1 MRPVPPHP
9 SVLARIVEIALFVS
23 LGAGQAL
30 AATQTTTTLSVGPSN
45 NVTAGA
51 VVILTA
57 TVTNPSAVTKGTV
70 KFCNALITDCG
81 PGRGLYGTA
90 ALTSAGTAVLR
101 TRLGVGVANIK
112 ASFVPTS
119 ANAGST
125 SLTNAVAVSA
135 SSIYASFTILNESGS
150 VGAYTLSGAVS
161 GFGTQSLGG
170 TLAFLDRSEEHT

>member
-70 KFCNALITDCG
+70 KFCNALVTDCG
-81 PGRGLYGTA
+81 PG
-90 ALTSAGTAVLR
+90 
-101 TRLGVGVANIK
+101 
-112 ASFVPTS
+112 
-119 ANAGST
+119 AGSMELPPDECRYCGLAD
-125 SLTNAVAVSA
+125 SPGCGRRQY
-135 SSIYASFTILNESGS
+135 SSFISRDN
-150 VGAYTLSGAVS
+150 
-161 GFGTQSLGG
+161 
-170 TLAFLDRSEEHT
+170 R